1 MDEGAIVALD
11 GSGSSDPE
19 GEDLTYLWTQV
30 SNGAPSVSL
39 SDATLQGPVFTSPDQ
54 LQADVSLEF
63 TLIVTDARG
72 LASTAA
78 TVAVTVTAGDN
89 DEPTADA
96 GADRTVG
103 EGAIVALDGSGSSDP
118 EGEDL
123 SYLWTQV
130 SNGAPSVSLS
140 DATLQGPVFTSPDQ
154 LQADVTLAFT
164 LIVTDARGLASTA
177 ATVAVTV
184 TAGDNDEPTADAGAD
199 RTVDEGAIVALDGS
213 GSSDPEG
220 EDLSYLWTQLS
231 NGAPSVS
238 LSDATLQGP
247 VFTSPDQLQADVSL
261 EFTLIVTDA
270 RGLASTAATV
280 AVTVT
285 AGDND
290 EPTADAGADRTV
302 DEGAIVALDG
312 SGSSDPEGEDLSYLW
327 TQVSN
332 GAPSVTL
339 SDATL
344 QGPVFTSPDQ
354 LQADVSLEFT
364 LIVTD
369 ARGLASTAATV
380 AVTVTA
386 GDNDEPTADAGAD
399 RTVGEGAIVAL
410 DGSGSSDP
418 EGEDLSYLWTQ
429 VSNGAP
435 SVSLSDATLQGPVFT
450 SPDQLQADVTLAF
463 TLIVTDARGLAST
476 AATVAVTVTAGDND
490 EPTADAGTDS
500 TVDEGAVVALDGSG
514 SSDPEGEDLSY
525 LWTQVSNGAPSV
537 SLSDAT
543 LQGPG
548 FTSPDQ
554 LQADVTLA
562 FTLIVTDA
570 RGLAST
576 AATVEVTVTAG
587 DNDAPTA
594 DAGADSTV
602 DEGAVVALDG
612 SGSSDPEGEDLSYL
626 WTQVSN
632 GAPSVSLSD
641 ATLQGP
647 VFTSPDQL
655 QADVSLEFTLIVT
668 DARGL
673 ASTAAT
679 VAVTVT
685 AGDNDEPTAD
695 AGADR
700 TVGEG
705 AIVALDGSGSSD
717 PEGEDLSYLWTQVSN
732 GAPSVSLSDATLQ
745 GPVFT
750 SPDQLQADV
759 SLEFTL
765 IVTDARGLASTAAT
779 VAVTVTAGDNDEP
792 TADAGAD
799 RTVDEGAIVALD
811 GSGSSDPE
819 GEDLSYLWT
828 QVSNGAPSVS
838 LSDATLQGPV
848 FTSPDQL
855 QADVTLEFTLIVTD
869 ARGLASTAATVAVT
883 VTAGDNDEPTADA
896 GADRTV
902 GEGAIVA
909 LDGSGSSD
917 PEGEDLS
924 YLWTQVSNGAPS
936 VTLSDATLQGPGFTS
951 PDQLQADVTLAF
963 TLIVTDARG
972 LASTAATV
980 AVTVTA
986 GDNDE
991 PTADAGADRT
1001 VDEGAI
1007 VALDGSGSSDPEG
1020 EDLSY
1025 LWTQLSN
1032 GAPRVSLSDATLQG
1046 PGFTSPDQLQADVTL
1061 AFTLIVTDARGLAS
1075 TAATVAVTVT
1085 AGDNDEP
1092 TADAGA
1098 DRTVGEGAIVALD
1111 GSGSSDPEG
1120 EDLSYLW
1127 TQVSNG
1133 APSVTLSDA
1142 TLQGP
1147 VFTSPDQ
1154 LQADVTLAFTLIVT
1168 DARGLASTAATVAVT
1183 VTAGDNDEPTADA
1196 GADRTV
1202 DEGAI
1207 VALDGNGSSD
1217 PEGEDLT
1224 YLWTQVSNG
1233 APRVTLSDATLQGPG
1248 FTSPDQLQADVSLE
1262 FTLIVTDARGLAST
1276 AATVTVTVTAGTND
1290 EPTADA
1296 GADRT
1301 VGEAVIVALDGSGSS
1316 DPEGEDLTYLWT
1328 QVSNGA
1334 PRVSLSDATLQGPV
1348 FTSPDQLQAD
1358 VTLAFT
1364 LVVTDARGLD
1374 STAATVTV
1382 TVTAGSNDAPTI
1394 IGEPATAAIEGVAYS
1409 YRPVVAD
1416 ADDDVASLTFR
1427 IEGKPVWA
1435 EFDNQTGELSGIP
1448 LQEHVGPH
1456 TGIVIRVEDPSGA
1469 SSSVGPFT
1477 INVSP
1482 VNNAAV
1488 QERLEA
1494 INLLL
1499 TTRSNLLLSNHPRLT
1514 RRISR
1519 LQLGAGEEQLSF
1531 AAGEVS
1537 KLMPLEFNLL
1547 SLGSG
1552 TYSLYTSLD
1561 RVNRAAGHLRV
1572 AQGGSATH
1580 DRRRLDVWFEGSVH
1594 NFNGAA
1600 GFDGEFGIAHLGAD
1614 YLFTPDLLLGG
1625 SVQYDD
1631 LSGSDGRA
1639 GGRSEGRGW
1648 LAGPVVTA
1656 RLRESLYLDARLA
1669 WGLSDN
1675 NVSVSGAST
1684 DSFKSVR
1691 WLTDISLSGD
1701 HTLGG
1706 WTIQPS
1712 AGLSYMEDR
1721 QRAYLTS
1728 QGAMVPGQTVSQ
1740 GELRL
1745 GPSLSTRLGLANGW
1759 LYEPSLKL
1767 DAIYSHVGNSG
1778 GAPLGGV
1785 PAPDG
1790 WRARLEAGLTLR
1802 PSRDASL
1809 SFTGNYDGI
1818 GQVDLES
1825 WGVGLGL
1832 QVRF

>member
-1 MDEGAIVALD
+1 M
-11 GSGSSDPE
+11 
-19 GEDLTYLWTQV
+19 
-30 SNGAPSVSL
+30 
-39 SDATLQGPVFTSPDQ
+39 
-54 LQADVSLEF
+54 
-63 TLIVTDARG
+63 
-72 LASTAA
+72 
-78 TVAVTVTAGDN
+78 
-89 DEPTADA
+89 
-96 GADRTVG
+96 
-103 EGAIVALDGSGSSDP
+103 
-118 EGEDL
+118 
-123 SYLWTQV
+123 
-130 SNGAPSVSLS
+130 
-140 DATLQGPVFTSPDQ
+140 
-154 LQADVTLAFT
+154 
-164 LIVTDARGLASTA
+164 
-177 ATVAVTV
+177 
-184 TAGDNDEPTADAGAD
+184 
-199 RTVDEGAIVALDGS
+199 
-213 GSSDPEG
+213 
-220 EDLSYLWTQLS
+220 
-231 NGAPSVS
+231 
-238 LSDATLQGP
+238 
-247 VFTSPDQLQADVSL
+247 
-261 EFTLIVTDA
+261 TDA

-344 QGPVFTSPDQ
+344 QGP
-354 LQADVSLEFT
+354 
-364 LIVTD
+364 
-369 ARGLASTAATV
+369 G
-380 AVTVTA
+380 
-386 GDNDEPTADAGAD
+386 
-399 RTVGEGAIVAL
+399 
-410 DGSGSSDP
+410 
-418 EGEDLSYLWTQ
+418 
-429 VSNGAP
+429 
-435 SVSLSDATLQGPVFT
+435 FT

-476 AATVAVTVTAGDND
+476 AATVA
-490 EPTADAGTDS
+490 
-500 TVDEGAVVALDGSG
+500 
-514 SSDPEGEDLSY
+514 
-525 LWTQVSNGAPSV
+525 
-537 SLSDAT
+537 
-543 LQGPG
+543 
-548 FTSPDQ
+548 
-554 LQADVTLA
+554 
-562 FTLIVTDA
+562 
-570 RGLAST
+570 
-576 AATVEVTVTAG
+576 VTVTAG

-986 GDNDE
+986 GDNDAPTADAGTDSTVDEGAVVALDGSGSSDPEGEDLSYLWTQLSNGAPSVSLSDATLQGPVFTSPDQLQADVSLEFTLIVTDARGLASTAATVAVTVTAGDNDE
-991 PTADAGADRT
+991 PTADAGADRTVGEGSVVALDGSGSSDPEGEDLSYLWTQVSNGAPSVSLSDATLQGPVFTSPDQLQADVSLEFTLIVTDARGLASTAATVAVTVTAGDNDEPTADAGADRTVDEGAIVALDGSGSSDPEGEDLSYLWTQVSNGAPSVSLSDATLQGPVFTSPDQLQADVSLEFTLIVTDARGLASTAATVAVTVTAGDNDEPTADAGADRTVGEGAIVALDGSGSSDPEGEDLSYLWTQISNGAPSVTLSDATLQGPVFTSPDQLQADVTLAFTLIVTDARGLASTAATVAVTVTAGDNDAPTADAGADST

-1098 DRTVGEGAIVALD
+1098 DRTVDEGAFVALDGSGSSDPEGEDLSYLWTQVSNGAPSVSLSDATLQGPVFTSPDQLQADVSLEFTLIVTDARGLASTAATVAVTVTAGDNDEPTADAGADRTVGEGAIVALD

-1133 APSVTLSDA
+1133 APSVSLSDA

-1154 LQADVTLAFTLIVT
+1154 LQADVSLEFTLIVT

-1207 VALDGNGSSD
+1207 VALDGSGSSD
-1217 PEGEDLT
+1217 PEGEDLS

-1233 APRVTLSDATLQGPG
+1233 APS
-1248 FTSPDQLQADVSLE
+1248 
-1262 FTLIVTDARGLAST
+1262 
-1276 AATVTVTVTAGTND
+1276 
-1290 EPTADA
+1290 
-1296 GADRT
+1296 
-1301 VGEAVIVALDGSGSS
+1301 
-1316 DPEGEDLTYLWT
+1316 
-1328 QVSNGA
+1328 
-1334 PRVSLSDATLQGPV
+1334 VSLSDATLQGPV

-1358 VTLAFT
+1358 VTLEFT
-1364 LVVTDARGLD
+1364 LIVTDARGLA
-1374 STAATVTV
+1374 STAATVAV
-1382 TVTAGSNDAPTI
+1382 TVTAGDNDEPTADAGADRTVGEGAIVALDGSGSSDPEGEDLSYLWTQVSNGAPSVTLSDATLQGPGFTSPDQLQADVTLAFTLI
-1394 IGEPATAAIEGVAYS
+1394 VTDARGLASTAATVAVTVTAGDNDEPTADAGTDSTVDEGA
-1409 YRPVVAD
+1409 VVALD
-1416 ADDDVASLTFR
+1416 
-1427 IEGKPVWA
+1427 
-1435 EFDNQTGELSGIP
+1435 
-1448 LQEHVGPH
+1448 
-1456 TGIVIRVEDPSGA
+1456 
-1469 SSSVGPFT
+1469 
-1477 INVSP
+1477 
-1482 VNNAAV
+1482 
-1488 QERLEA
+1488 
-1494 INLLL
+1494 
-1499 TTRSNLLLSNHPRLT
+1499 
-1514 RRISR
+1514 
-1519 LQLGAGEEQLSF
+1519 
-1531 AAGEVS
+1531 
-1537 KLMPLEFNLL
+1537 
-1547 SLGSG
+1547 GSG
-1552 TYSLYTSLD
+1552 SSD
-1561 RVNRAAGHLRV
+1561 P
-1572 AQGGSATH
+1572 
-1580 DRRRLDVWFEGSVH
+1580 EGEDLSYLWTQVS
-1594 NFNGAA
+1594 NGAPSVSLSDA
-1600 GFDGEFGIAHLGAD
+1600 TLQGPGFTSPDQLQADVTLAFTLIVNDEPTADAGAD
-1614 YLFTPDLLLGG
+1614 
-1625 SVQYDD
+1625 
-1631 LSGSDGRA
+1631 R
-1639 GGRSEGRGW
+1639 
-1648 LAGPVVTA
+1648 
-1656 RLRESLYLDARLA
+1656 
-1669 WGLSDN
+1669 
-1675 NVSVSGAST
+1675 
-1684 DSFKSVR
+1684 
-1691 WLTDISLSGD
+1691 
-1701 HTLGG
+1701 
-1706 WTIQPS
+1706 
-1712 AGLSYMEDR
+1712 
-1721 QRAYLTS
+1721 
-1728 QGAMVPGQTVSQ
+1728 TV
-1740 GELRL
+1740 
-1745 GPSLSTRLGLANGW
+1745 A
-1759 LYEPSLKL
+1759 
-1767 DAIYSHVGNSG
+1767 
-1778 GAPLGGV
+1778 
-1785 PAPDG
+1785 
-1790 WRARLEAGLTLR
+1790 RARLWRLTAAAAATPR
-1802 PSRDASL
+1802 AR
-1809 SFTGNYDGI
+1809 T
-1818 GQVDLES
+1818 
-1825 WGVGLGL
+1825 
-1832 QVRF
+1832 